1 MIRNANRKRCPP
13 SPASIIIHHSSLLAP
28 GFVLVAVLLTFVP
41 PARAARLTL
50 KSICR
55 IKGQEENTIQGL
67 GVIVGL
73 KGTGD
78 SSSYLPT
85 IRSVAKIMS
94 IMGNSP
100 ASNALV
106 DLKDT
111 KNVALVLVA
120 ATIPAAGARQG
131 DKIDCVVS
139 SIGSA
144 KSLAGGRLF
153 LTPLIGPDP
162 KHPRVYAFAEGPVT
176 LENVAM
182 SNTGRI
188 HEGCRLEEEFFH
200 AFTKDNR
207 ITLVLDKYHADFQVA
222 QDIADLI
229 NSQMGKQ
236 VSSYAPL
243 AHAFNQ
249 GNIVVDIPAQY
260 RDDPVLFI
268 SQVLSLPIMEP
279 RTVPRVVINERTETV
294 VISGDVEI
302 GSVAVTH
309 KNLVIEAGGATA
321 AGPFVGVDPV
331 DPTSPK
337 LKALVDALNAVHAP
351 NADIIEIIKGLDRD
365 GKLHAPLIIE

>member
-1 MIRNANRKRCPP
+1 MTQKTRPLFHCTLI
-13 SPASIIIHHSSLLAP
+13 LLS
-28 GFVLVAVLLTFVP
+28 VAVFATQ
-41 PARAARLTL
+41 ASAARLTL

-55 IKGQEENTIQGL
+55 IKGQEESTIQGL

-94 IMGNSP
+94 IMGNSAG
-100 ASNALV
+100 ASALAE
-106 DLKDT
+106 LKDS
-111 KNVALVLVA
+111 KNVALVTVT

-131 DKIDCVVS
+131 DKIDCIVS

-144 KSLAGGRLF
+144 KSLVGGRLF

-162 KHPRVYAFAEGPVT
+162 KRPRVYAFAEGAIT
-176 LENVAM
+176 MENPAM
-182 SNTGRI
+182 PNTGRI

-207 ITLVLDKYHADFQVA
+207 ITLVLDKNHADFQVA

-236 VSSYAPL
+236 VSNYAPL

-249 GNIVVDIPAQY
+249 GNIGVEIPTQY
-260 RDDPVLFI
+260 REDPVSFV

-279 RTVPRVVINERTETV
+279 RTVPRVVINERTGTI
-294 VISGDVEI
+294 VISGEVEI

-309 KNLVIEAGGATA
+309 KNLVIEAGGQSA
-321 AGPFVGVDPV
+321 ARPFVGVDPI

-337 LKALVDALNAVHAP
+337 LKALVEALNAVHAP
-351 NADIIEIIKGLDRD
+351 TEDIIEIIKGLDRN
-365 GKLHAPLIIE
+365 GKLHAPLVIE

>member
-1 MIRNANRKRCPP
+1 MHLVI
-13 SPASIIIHHSSLLAP
+13 LAAA
-28 GFVLVAVLLTFVP
+28 FLVAAPT
-41 PARAARLTL
+41 ASAARLTL

-78 SSSYLPT
+78 SASYLPT
-85 IRSVAKIMS
+85 IRSVAKIMT
-94 IMGNSP
+94 IMGNTP
-100 ASNALV
+100 SNALA

-111 KNVALVLVA
+111 KNVALVLVS

-139 SIGSA
+139 SIGAA

-162 KHPRVYAFAEGPVT
+162 KHPRVYAFAEGAIT
-176 LENVAM
+176 LENPAM
-182 SNTGRI
+182 PNTGRI

-207 ITLVLDKYHADFQVA
+207 ITLVLDQNHADFQVS

-236 VSSYAPL
+236 VGNRAPL
-243 AHAFNQ
+243 AHALNQ
-249 GNIVVDIPAQY
+249 GNIVVDIPVQY
-260 RDDPVLFI
+260 RDDPVLFV

-279 RTVPRVVINERTETV
+279 RTVPRVAINERTGTI

-309 KNLVIEAGGATA
+309 KNLVIETGGQTA
-321 AGPFVGVDPV
+321 ARPFVGLDPL
-331 DPTSPK
+331 DPNSPK
-337 LKALVDALNAVHAP
+337 LKALVEALNAVHAP
-351 NADIIEIIKGLDRD
+351 TEDIIEIIKGLDRD